1 MEIQE
6 FSNILELAENS
17 MAAYEKLCRPV
28 CRGLGINQ
36 TAFDILMFLANN
48 PQYQTAGD
56 IVKVRHL
63 KPNLVS
69 FHVERLVQEGYLVRE
84 GVPGDRRKVRLL
96 CTEKVKPV
104 VKQGR
109 EAQSRFFSRMTQGIG
124 EEALRQQREVMAA
137 ICKNVESMLDEEQMS
152 DV

>member
-1 MEIQE
+1 MEIHE

-28 CRGLGINQ
+28 CRELGLNQ

-56 IVKVRHL
+56 VVRLRRL

-96 CTEKVKPV
+96 CTGKVDFV
-104 VKQGR
+104 AEQGR
-109 EAQSRFFSRMTQGIG
+109 KAQRQFFLRMTEGIG
-124 EEALRQQREVMAA
+124 EEALRQQREVMAT
-137 ICKNVESMLDEEQMS
+137 ICKNVEGMLDEE
-152 DV
+152 

>member
-1 MEIQE
+1 MEIHE

-28 CRGLGINQ
+28 CRELGLN
-36 TAFDILMFLANN
+36 
-48 PQYQTAGD
+48 QTAGD
-56 IVKVRHL
+56 IVRLRRL

-69 FHVERLVQEGYLVRE
+69 FHVEKLVQEGYLVRE

-96 CTEKVKPV
+96 CTEKVDFV
-104 VKQGR
+104 AGQGR
-109 EAQSRFFSRMTQGIG
+109 KAQRQFFLRMTKGIG

-137 ICKNVESMLDEEQMS
+137 ICKNVESMLDEE
-152 DV
+152 

>member
-1 MEIQE
+1 MEIHE

-28 CRGLGINQ
+28 CRELGLNQ

-56 IVKVRHL
+56 IVRLRRL

-69 FHVERLVQEGYLVRE
+69 FHVEKLVQEGYLVRE

-96 CTEKVKPV
+96 CTEKVDFV
-104 VKQGR
+104 AGHGR
-109 EAQSRFFSRMTQGIG
+109 KAQRQFFLRMTKGIG

-137 ICKNVESMLDEEQMS
+137 ICKNVESMLDEE
-152 DV
+152 